1 MYSLD
6 WKTYAIAL
14 WLVIATPMLAIAT
27 PVIAI
32 GEVTPAFIRNKEL
45 NSQLDILAS
54 DGSGPEAIFGSG
66 SEEMDPRSNTGE
78 LLENPE
84 YFEGDLNIPREQIM
98 EAYHPPTTTNVSHW

>member
-6 WKTYAIAL
+6 WKKYAIAL
-14 WLVIATPMLAIAT
+14 WLVIATP
-27 PVIAI
+27 VIAI
-32 GEVTPAFIRNKEL
+32 SEVTPAFIRNKEL

-54 DGSGPEAIFGSG
+54 DGSGDSDPEAIFGSG
-66 SEEMDPRSNTGE
+66 SGEMDPLSNTGE

-98 EAYHPPTTTNVSHW
+98 EAYV